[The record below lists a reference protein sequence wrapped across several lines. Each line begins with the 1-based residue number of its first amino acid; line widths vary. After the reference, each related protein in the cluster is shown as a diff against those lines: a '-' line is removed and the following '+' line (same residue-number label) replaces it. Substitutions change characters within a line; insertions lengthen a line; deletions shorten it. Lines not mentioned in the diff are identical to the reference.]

1 MLLLSRDPFC
11 VVLGL
16 QLHGLHRFS
25 VQEPG
30 TGNDPPQ
37 FRHSAR
43 CAHALVPHRVA
54 VGAERHQVCDWI
66 QLISARSQV
75 VYKREQELSGWHNME
90 EEAWKAGDTEH
101 RGRPG
106 NH

>member
-1 MLLLSRDPFC
+1 MIRRSSATVRG
-11 VVLGL
+11 VLTPWCPIAW
-16 QLHGLHRFS
+16 QL
-25 VQEPG
+25 
-30 TGNDPPQ
+30 
-37 FRHSAR
+37 A
-43 CAHALVPHRVA
+43 
-54 VGAERHQVCDWI
+54 VCDWI